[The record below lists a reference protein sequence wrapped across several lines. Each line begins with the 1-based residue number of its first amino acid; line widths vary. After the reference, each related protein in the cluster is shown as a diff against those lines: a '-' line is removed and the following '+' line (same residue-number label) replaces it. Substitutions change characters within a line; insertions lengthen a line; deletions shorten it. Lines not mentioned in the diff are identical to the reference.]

1 MESRYR
7 ISSAT
12 QRRQSPSKDVREAR
26 QDSEVKNSVKKPLDD
41 KSSCSLSVCHM
52 KYKLENAQDDTKEH
66 IEDYMQ
72 LSSIL
77 FPTDGIQKSNPTLR
91 LSWAF
96 VTILEYFQHDQR
108 KAKREIRHALE
119 LAQNLNDTHAIA
131 RCFYWL
137 GRIAFCGGRFHK
149 AFYYFE
155 KAKPN
160 LDSRISN
167 EEDTVDLYLLL
178 CSPSVSQEYRKR
190 LLLEY
195 NLSVAELCF
204 NPENQRDANDRASL
218 QFQSCRKRKREQHDI
233 AVIFRPS
240 SRYHSRY
247 KHMGDRQINQK
258 KSHMACNVVWMIPN
272 TDDLNKNQ
280 HPESLVNNGI
290 LDPANSEQMLHI
302 ESGEQ
307 IPSPLRTQISF
318 IPLARQKRAFT
329 FRCYHVGLSGPRA
342 RSFGIFPLQ
351 SGEPALSIEEG
362 NILADAMKE
371 KIVTM
376 AYLRRERGFLMER
389 ASICMRQAAETKD
402 GKQSLQ

>member
-1 MESRYR
+1 
-7 ISSAT
+7 
-12 QRRQSPSKDVREAR
+12 
-26 QDSEVKNSVKKPLDD
+26 
-41 KSSCSLSVCHM
+41 
-52 KYKLENAQDDTKEH
+52 
-66 IEDYMQ
+66 
-72 LSSIL
+72 
-77 FPTDGIQKSNPTLR
+77 LR

-119 LAQNLNDTHAIA
+119 LAQDLNDIHAIA

-137 GRIAFCGGRFHK
+137 GRIAFCRGRFHK

-155 KAKPN
+155 NAKPN

-178 CSPSVSQEYRKR
+178 SSPNVSQEYRKR

-195 NLSVAELCF
+195 NQSVAELCF
-204 NPENQRDANDRASL
+204 NPENQRDAHDRANL
-218 QFQSCRKRKREQHDI
+218 QFRNFRKRKREQHDI
-233 AVIFRPS
+233 AVIFRSS
-240 SRYHSRY
+240 SRYNSRC

-258 KSHMACNVVWMIPN
+258 KSHMARNVVWIVQN
-272 TDDLNKNQ
+272 TDDTDKYQ
-280 HPESLVNNGI
+280 HPESIVNDGI
-290 LDPANSEQMLHI
+290 LDPANSEQMLHR

-307 IPSPLRTQISF
+307 IPNPPRTQISF
-318 IPLARQKRAFT
+318 IPLTRQKRAFT

-342 RSFGIFPLQ
+342 RSFGMFPLQ
-351 SGEPALSIEEG
+351 FGEPALSIEEG
-362 NILADAMKE
+362 KVLEDAMKE

-389 ASICMRQAAETKD
+389 ASICMRQAAEAED
-402 GKQSLQ
+402 DKQSLQ